1 LTPRTYARRWARYF
15 AGIVLTA
22 FGTTLTIRAGL
33 GISPWDVLADGVR
46 HQTPLTFG
54 QSVASLSILLIAVSW
69 LFGIRPGLATFVNL
83 VLVGSLYDV
92 FLGTRIGETLS
103 AGPMWAQVVLLIAG
117 VAIVGFGAAVYIGA
131 GFGAGPRDSLQLALS
146 LRGGLGPGM
155 ARTIT
160 EGSALTVGA
169 LLGGSVGPGTVISVL
184 GIGVAV
190 RWSFNRLN
198 LDPAG
203 RTSVDTSQER
213 STV

>member
-1 LTPRTYARRWARYF
+1 
-15 AGIVLTA
+15 
-22 FGTTLTIRAGL
+22 
-33 GISPWDVLADGVR
+33 
-46 HQTPLTFG
+46 LTFG
-54 QSVASLSILLIAVSW
+54 QSVASLSVLLIIVSW

-103 AGPMWAQVVLLIAG
+103 AGPLWAQLLLLIAG

-146 LRGGLGPGM
+146 VRGGLGPGL

-160 EGSALTVGA
+160 EGTALTIGA
-169 LLGGSVGPGTVISVL
+169 LLGGSVGLGTVVAVL
-184 GIGVAV
+184 GIGIAV
-190 RWSFNRLN
+190 RWSFHALK

-203 RTSVDTSQER
+203 RPRVESPHQR